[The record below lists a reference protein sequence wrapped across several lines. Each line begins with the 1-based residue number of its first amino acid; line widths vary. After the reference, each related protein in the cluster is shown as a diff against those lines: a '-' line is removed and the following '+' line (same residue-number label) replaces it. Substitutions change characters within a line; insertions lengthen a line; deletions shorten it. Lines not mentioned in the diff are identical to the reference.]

1 MPKCA
6 NIHSMAQVKARIV
19 VAQSGNPPP
28 EGYESGSRDLLV
40 QGTTITLT
48 NLDNTSVTAHEWS
61 IDYPPNRSAEDYAIT
76 GTTGPTCT
84 ITTFPDPRGYGD
96 IKVKLIV
103 VGPPVGGKRNVAVDE
118 IIIGIPKPMEGYEAG
133 FPIPHPKEGGAGTRA
148 TLDSAKGAMARVS
161 QLAMAALQYMGGTVD
176 NYPRPVQALV
186 AADTNIDVH
195 MGPQTIQGV
204 SCTADSVVLLTA
216 QTDPAEIGLW
226 IVVADDWIRHHAA
239 DSTADIY
246 AGLLVQAQSGD
257 NREKLYMLCW
267 GDGSPGNNF
276 GTDEIKAV
284 EITGGVGG
292 GTSGGGN
299 QIVYKPGGVSSGNVY
314 ATWAEVLTAFDA
326 LDGIVDIILD
336 DSAAAEYPSAPLHAV
351 RATVSK
357 DFGYR
362 ARFWSL
368 RSSNTGIVPLWINS
382 GVQLKNIVS
391 FDRIALGSD
400 NGATPGIVIESSAV
414 VTLSHCSFLEA
425 GVILGVAND
434 CTIECISTEIGGGA
448 THASID
454 LGATTGCKIKLSEGS
469 LFKAKSIK
477 GSAGSVSVI
486 SYGATVTESQ
496 ADYAGTDS
504 YSYEIGP
511 AGPAGADGAD
521 GADGAAGATGAT
533 GPTGPTGPLYATR
546 CTVDLTGSAGAT
558 SETIFT
564 TPARFLLTR
573 IIAVL
578 DVGVSGAG
586 GAIARVGSTSD
597 GQEILLDTTTI
608 NSGTTVGTAYGKQP
622 AADYGA
628 DMLPEQGYQ
637 AYYSS
642 ATAIK
647 CRVTRDNT
655 ISAGSLVIVIEGLDL
670 T

>member
-1 MPKCA
+1 MC
-6 NIHSMAQVKARIV
+6 
-19 VAQSGNPPP
+19 
-28 EGYESGSRDLLV
+28 D
-40 QGTTITLT
+40 
-48 NLDNTSVTAHEWS
+48 
-61 IDYPPNRSAEDYAIT
+61 
-76 GTTGPTCT
+76 
-84 ITTFPDPRGYGD
+84 
-96 IKVKLIV
+96 
-103 VGPPVGGKRNVAVDE
+103 
-118 IIIGIPKPMEGYEAG
+118 
-133 FPIPHPKEGGAGTRA
+133 
-148 TLDSAKGAMARVS
+148 
-161 QLAMAALQYMGGTVD
+161 
-176 NYPRPVQALV
+176 
-186 AADTNIDVH
+186 
-195 MGPQTIQGV
+195 
-204 SCTADSVVLLTA
+204 
-216 QTDPAEIGLW
+216 
-226 IVVADDWIRHHAA
+226 
-239 DSTADIY
+239 
-246 AGLLVQAQSGD
+246 
-257 NREKLYMLCW
+257 
-267 GDGSPGNNF
+267 
-276 GTDEIKAV
+276 
-284 EITGGVGG
+284 
-292 GTSGGGN
+292 
-299 QIVYKPGGVSSGNVY
+299 
-314 ATWAEVLTAFDA
+314 AFDA
-326 LDGIVDIILD
+326 LKGIVDIILD
-336 DSAAAEYPSAPLHAV
+336 DSAAAEYPSASLHSV
-351 RATVSK
+351 RATSSK

-382 GVQLKNIVS
+382 GVQLKNILS
-391 FDRIALGSD
+391 FDRIALASD
-400 NGATPGIVIESSAV
+400 NGTTPGILIESSAV
-414 VTLSHCSFLEA
+414 VTLSHCSFIEA
-425 GVILGVAND
+425 GVVLGLAND
-434 CTIECISTEIGGGA
+434 CTVEAISTEIGGGA

-454 LGATTGCKIKLSEGS
+454 LAATTGCKIKLSEGS
-469 LFKAKSIK
+469 LFKTKSIK

-511 AGPAGADGAD
+511 TGPTGPAGSNGSN
-521 GADGAAGATGAT
+521 GSNGATGAAGPT

-564 TPARFLLTR
+564 TPARFLLAR